1 VIEAALWAFAGAVS
15 LLIGM
20 ALVFLLR
27 PSQRVIGLVMA
38 FGAGAMIS
46 AVAFELVLDA
56 LDSAAGTTVALGLGA
71 GSLAFFIGDVLLDR
85 GGGSERKRSTGKQ
98 AEGSPLAIV
107 LGAALDGVPESFT
120 IGLSVVVGGG
130 VAVSFV
136 AATFL
141 SNLPEAMAA
150 TTGLQVAGW
159 PRSRIRGLWLLVVGL
174 SVVSGAVGYAAYSAL
189 SEATGAFVQAFAAG
203 ALLTMLADTM
213 MPEAFEFGGK
223 LVGLLTVAGFLA
235 ALTLSELA

>member
-1 VIEAALWAFAGAVS
+1 VLEAALWAFVGAAS
-15 LLIGM
+15 LLIGVGL
-20 ALVFLLR
+20 AFLLR
-27 PSQRVIGLVMA
+27 PSQRVIGLIMA

-56 LDSAAGTTVALGLGA
+56 VESGERAPVALGLGL
-71 GSLAFFIGDVLLDR
+71 GSLAFFFGDRLLDR
-85 GGGSERKRSTGKQ
+85 RGGGQRKRSTGQQ

-107 LGAALDGVPESFT
+107 LGAGLDGIPESFI
-120 IGLSVVVGGG
+120 IGLSVVAGGG

-141 SNLPEAMAA
+141 SNLPESMAA
-150 TTGLQVAGW
+150 TTGLQAAGW
-159 PRSRIRGLWLLVVGL
+159 KRSGIWGLWLLVVGL
-174 SVVSGAVGYAAYSAL
+174 SVVAGAVGYGTFEAM

-223 LVGLLTVAGFLA
+223 LVGLFTVAGFLVA
-235 ALTLSELA
+235 VALSELT